1 MPRRLAV
8 LPLVLL
14 TTAAGL
20 DLVHLLTGSAAVA
33 YVTWH
38 LIAAGL
44 LLGIAV
50 AATQWLDRIFG
61 ETATRTSGR
70 DLGAVFVLALF
81 GVSWALRLGQ
91 TGWEPTWAAVLAG
104 WVGAL
109 SAGVVLQGRSPV
121 QRARL
126 DGASAQ

>member
-50 AATQWLDRIFG
+50 TAAQWLDRIFG
-61 ETATRTSGR
+61 ETVTRASGR

-109 SAGVVLQGRSPV
+109 SAGVVLQGRSPI
-121 QRARL
+121 QRAQL

>member
-50 AATQWLDRIFG
+50 AAAQWLDRIFG
-61 ETATRTSGR
+61 ETATRASGR

-81 GVSWALRLGQ
+81 GVSWALRLSQ
-91 TGWEPTWAAVLAG
+91 TGWEPTFAAVLAG
-104 WVGAL
+104 WVGAIG
-109 SAGVVLQGRSPV
+109 AGVVLQGRSPV
-121 QRARL
+121 QRAQL
-126 DGASAQ
+126 DGASAR

>member
-1 MPRRLAV
+1 MLRRLTV

-20 DLVHLLTGSAAVA
+20 DALHLLTGNASAATA
-33 YVTWH
+33 AWH

-44 LLGIAV
+44 LLGVAV
-50 AATQWLDRIFG
+50 AAAEWLDRIFG
-61 ETATRTSGR
+61 EPVGTTGR
-70 DLGAVFVLALF
+70 DLGVAFVLVLF

-104 WVGAL
+104 WAGVAGVGAARF
-109 SAGVVLQGRSPV
+109 AGRRRRVVSPA
-121 QRARL
+121 RA
-126 DGASAQ
+126 